1 MKSWCGRHVL
11 AVGLTG
17 AALLGGCRQEAG
29 PISAVAPAEL
39 YDQMC
44 LRCHGANGKGD
55 PTIAQT
61 MPVKDLTAPAVREL
75 GSERLGQ
82 IIMAGQNQ
90 MPAFGNA
97 LTPRKIQA
105 LVGYILKLGEN
116 K

>member
-1 MKSWCGRHVL
+1 MKKLGCWLLLCFG
-11 AVGLTG
+11 
-17 AALLGGCRQEAG
+17 LLGSPFVSACRQEAG
-29 PISAVAPAEL
+29 PISEVSPVDL

-61 MPVKDLTAPAVREL
+61 MPVKDLTSPAVVAL

-90 MPAFGNA
+90 MPAFGSA

-105 LVGYILKLGEN
+105 LVGHVLKLGE
-116 K
+116 KK